1 MFLNQKSTQTNNLV
15 SGPIGQNNSKNA
27 QVSVVPRTK
36 VKVSGG
42 TQTCTS
48 DLQQQQPHPKSSPSQ
63 YKSYSLTG
71 HAANQ
76 LSQSVR
82 ERLMMGSQSLPK
94 GVLGSNGSGIISNA
108 HDYGLVMRQSRPKAS
123 DGSLS
128 DTQATEQSSP
138 YAPWLRH
145 R

>member
-1 MFLNQKSTQTNNLV
+1 MKETYPSFLLCFSYLENT
-15 SGPIGQNNSKNA
+15 A
-27 QVSVVPRTK
+27 YVPEPNPP
-36 VKVSGG
+36 
-42 TQTCTS
+42 QF
-48 DLQQQQPHPKSSPSQ
+48 
-63 YKSYSLTG
+63 KSYSLTG
-71 HAANQ
+71 NAASQ

-94 GVLGSNGSGIISNA
+94 GVGQ
-108 HDYGLVMRQSRPKAS
+108 DYALVLRQNRPKAS

-128 DTQATEQSSP
+128 DTQAIDTSSP

>member
-1 MFLNQKSTQTNNLV
+1 MLILIVNFFSAEPTT
-15 SGPIGQNNSKNA
+15 
-27 QVSVVPRTK
+27 T
-36 VKVSGG
+36 
-42 TQTCTS
+42 
-48 DLQQQQPHPKSSPSQ
+48 Q

-71 HAANQ
+71 HTASQ

-94 GVLGSNGSGIISNA
+94 GALGGGVGNITNEYQLVL
-108 HDYGLVMRQSRPKAS
+108 RQARPKAS

-128 DTQATEQSSP
+128 DTQATENSSP